1 MGADPY
7 YSLMEILNPEEN
19 CNFVDHYLDIKV
31 DFSEVIFILT
41 ANDILHMLEPLRNR
55 LEIIEIPPYIQ
66 QEKLEIAKNYLIP
79 KLNENYKYSDGVIKF
94 SNEDLNQ
101 IIKGTIIILF
111 FTITKILIYLTIFYI
126 NLYYFRVVLQR
137 RRCP

>member
-19 CNFVDHYLDIKV
+19 ANFVDHYLDIKV

-55 LEIIEIPPYIQ
+55 LEVIEIPPYIQ

-79 KLNENYKYSDGVIKF
+79 KLNENYKYSEGSIKF
-94 SNEDLNQ
+94 TNEDINQ
-101 IIKGTIIILF
+101 IIKGSPKEKKLSIF
-111 FTITKILIYLTIFYI
+111 FT
-126 NLYYFRVVLQR
+126 LYKFAFRLVL
-137 RRCP
+137 

>member
-19 CNFVDHYLDIKV
+19 ANFVDHYLDIKV

-55 LEIIEIPPYIQ
+55 LEVIEIPPYIQ

-79 KLNENYKYSDGVIKF
+79 KLNENYKYSEGSIKF
-94 SNEDLNQ
+94 TNEDINQ
-101 IIKGTIIILF
+101 IIKGF
-111 FTITKILIYLTIFYI
+111 QKK
-126 NLYYFRVVLQR
+126 
-137 RRCP
+137 

>member
-55 LEIIEIPPYIQ
+55 LEVIEIPPYIQ

-79 KLNENYKYSDGVIKF
+79 KLNENYKYSDGAIKF

-101 IIKGTIIILF
+101 IIKGNLKKSF
-111 FTITKILIYLTIFYI
+111 NLTSISF
-126 NLYYFRVVLQR
+126 LCRLVLSGGWG
-137 RRCP
+137 